1 MDRPSESRSEDCLWA
16 GYVGAPPDFG
26 SLPVSLLR
34 RRGSGRLIPNDLI
47 CIGNEVSLPT
57 TTTTTTGVVKMNVAR
72 GAEGRMECELDLLH

>member
-1 MDRPSESRSEDCLWA
+1 MWA

-57 TTTTTTGVVKMNVAR
+57 TTTTTTTGVVKMNVA
-72 GAEGRMECELDLLH
+72 EGEEHRTMECGETALQERKKESN